1 MYLIG
6 RDYRAGE
13 HPWSADR
20 LAAELDIP
28 ETALAPVLRSL
39 EKAGLVVATDREQ
52 FLPGRDPEGIAL
64 AAIIEAARAQ
74 QSGRSMTAGRP
85 VAPAAKVMAE
95 VDAAMRR
102 ELGDRSLKD
111 LITSV

>member
-1 MYLIG
+1 ILLIGAQLAFYVQSPQYLRHGRAPVELAGDAREQISLSVMYLIG

-64 AAIIEAARAQ
+64 AAIIEAAR
-74 QSGRSMTAGRP
+74 
-85 VAPAAKVMAE
+85 
-95 VDAAMRR
+95 
-102 ELGDRSLKD
+102 
-111 LITSV
+111 